1 MGILHGTIVDA
12 ASGEKLDAKV
22 HVLNA
27 MGNFAQPRDALLKR
41 GPGTPFF
48 FSDGEFEVS
57 GSRGRTDVLVERGTE
72 YLVVRSRKRASPS
85 GKPVDRKPGGC
96 RQIFFSDDDFAR
108 AERNWPTGQG
118 QGRTGLC
125 GPGRRLAAQQAD
137 GSEIQTV

>member
-72 YLVVRSRKRASPS
+72 YEPYRATVELPEH
-85 GKPVDRKPGGC
+85 GHVDVEIPL
-96 RQIFFSDDDFAR
+96 
-108 AERNWPTGQG
+108 ERWY
-118 QGRTGLC
+118 
-125 GPGRRLAAQQAD
+125 
-137 GSEIQTV
+137 